1 MSNIGDE
8 FAYELKIPKE
18 RVAVLIGK
26 SGAVKKHIESSTA
39 SALHIDSQEG
49 EVKLIGSDAMG
60 LYTAREIVRAVGRGF
75 NPDVAML
82 LLKSDYGIEQ
92 INITDFANTPNDMK
106 RLKGRVIGEEGKSR
120 RLIEE
125 LTGCNLSVY
134 GKTVMILGNLEWL
147 PSARRAVESLLS
159 GSPHSVVYHW
169 LEKRR
174 KELRR
179 REIVGDV
186 W

>member
-1 MSNIGDE
+1 MSNVGEE

-18 RVAVLIGK
+18 RIAVVIGK
-26 SGAVKKHIESSTA
+26 SGAVKKQIEIGTSST
-39 SALHIDSQEG
+39 LHIDSEEG
-49 EVKLIGSDAMG
+49 EVKLIGRDALG
-60 LYTAREIVRAVGRGF
+60 LYVAREIVRAIGRGF
-75 NPDVAML
+75 NPEIAL
-82 LLKSDYGIEQ
+82 FLLKSDYGLEQ
-92 INITDFANTPNDMK
+92 VNITDFADTPNDMK

-125 LTGCNLSVY
+125 LTSCNISVY
-134 GKTVMILGNLEWL
+134 GKTVTILGNLEWL
-147 PSARRAVESLLS
+147 PSARRAVEALLS
-159 GSPHSVVYHW
+159 GSPHSTVYHW

-179 REIVGDV
+179 RELVGDV